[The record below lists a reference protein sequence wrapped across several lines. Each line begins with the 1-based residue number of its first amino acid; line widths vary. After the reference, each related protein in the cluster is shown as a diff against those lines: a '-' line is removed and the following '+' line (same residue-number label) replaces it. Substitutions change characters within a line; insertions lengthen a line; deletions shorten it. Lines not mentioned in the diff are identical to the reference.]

1 MTLHRSLPLLA
12 ALAGG
17 LVVLGS
23 HVSSPR
29 AQDTGEAAD
38 ETKPYSIA
46 EDGAVDW
53 TIYNG
58 YRRYNSICYTSHGP
72 PDLASSSARTLPY
85 SRQALP
91 PTYSLISSLTGGR

>member
-46 EDGAVDW
+46 EDGTVDW
-53 TIYNG
+53 PIYNG
-58 YRRYNSICYTSHGP
+58 YRRYNSICYTCHGP
-72 PDLASSSARTLPY
+72 DGLGSSFAPNL
-85 SRQALP
+85 LD
-91 PTYSLISSLTGGR
+91 SLTVDRKSTRLNSSH